1 MKEKKIILIA
11 LAIIMLV
18 IIGANTAFATN
29 VPIVIQPSNNTAQE
43 TNNVD
48 NNTATNNV
56 VGNNTTNNTT
66 TNIISGTNNTSRY
79 NNTNTTNLPK
89 TGANDYAIFAI
100 IAVCAV
106 SAIYAYKKIRD
117 YNV

>member
-43 TNNVD
+43 TNNVA